1 MKTIKFTPP
10 LVSKVLDGSKTAT
23 WRLFDDKDLQVGD
36 LIELINKETLETF
49 AKAEIIDVR
58 EKPLGEIAKKDFDG
72 HETFSSRNEM
82 LATYRSYYGDK
93 VNWNTI
99 VKLIDFKLL

>member
-23 WRLFDDKDLQVGD
+23 WRLFDDKDLQIGD
-36 LIELINKETLETF
+36 SVALVNKDTSETF
-49 AKAEIIDVR
+49 ANAEIINVK

-99 VKLIDFKLL
+99 VKMIHFKLL